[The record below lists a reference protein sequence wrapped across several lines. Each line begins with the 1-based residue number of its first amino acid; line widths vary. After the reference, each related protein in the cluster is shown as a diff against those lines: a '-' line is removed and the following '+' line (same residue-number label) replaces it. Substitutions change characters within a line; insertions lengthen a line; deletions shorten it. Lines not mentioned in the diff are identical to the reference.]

1 MSSYKENLR
10 KILSRIKINV
20 DNDISMKNYFFLVFD
35 DISSHDNQLSLFSFH
50 RYMKLPFAVTRKLFL
65 LIDTEQNKFLT
76 KETFATGIINIYF
89 SNNEN
94 EKIEFIFKL
103 FDFDNDNLI
112 NKDDVKMF
120 LQFFHFRTN
129 KVDLLQ
135 LHSLIDNF
143 FQGASSLSI
152 CQWKDLLLENSDIFI
167 LTLYY
172 LYSNK
177 PFYDE
182 NINFYANNFCKH
194 ESISE
199 NIISSTKFAEDKGM
213 VYMLG
218 DSSEML
224 FTYLNQNCG
233 ENLEYISI
241 EDSSFDSFVDL
252 NDFEEEKGILLTGA
266 EDSIISSPSTASH
279 TPQLQKRFF
288 DFKKRTQPTIISD
301 FSSGGKTNNRDLTT
315 LSIKASNITQISRNS
330 FSFFHFCKFQ
340 TEAFR
345 QIQKDKNV
353 LLEKCK
359 LIFLND
365 ELFVISW
372 EENEL
377 IDLISLKNSSVTK
390 GVKAVVNDKNL
401 FSFTVNNYNLNEKEI
416 KYNDLGISQEE
427 RNNSKTVFYLENH
440 NNFNQFF
447 SHLPS
452 KIKEKNINDYYVLGK
467 EIGKGAFGQVLL
479 GVNKKDFS
487 KKVAIKLINKCDIH
501 YSDLE
506 YLSWEIDIFYFLQK
520 QNNKNIIK
528 AYEKFED
535 SKYIYLCYEY
545 IPNGNLSLYRK
556 IHCLPYKAIANLG
569 RQLLNGIEYLHSYGI
584 IHRDIKPENILVKEE
599 PDSGEISLKI
609 IDFGLSKIIT
619 SNEKAKEVCGSLIYI
634 APEVL
639 FKKKYKF
646 TGDIWSF
653 GMTMY
658 YLLVGK
664 LPFTGKEDET
674 RIYYYSLKKKGFQ
687 MNINFPSISNEDIVY
702 SKFLTEIIKLS
713 CTYAY
718 KNRASVNELIC
729 LFDNFFKS
737 N

>member
-10 KILSRIKINV
+10 KILSRIKINI
-20 DNDISMKNYFFLVFD
+20 DNEISMKNYLLLVFN
-35 DISSHDNQLSLFSFH
+35 DISSHENQLSFFSFH
-50 RYMKLPFAVTRKLFL
+50 RYMKLPFAVTRKLFF
-65 LIDTEQNKFLT
+65 LIDTEQKNYLT
-76 KETFATGIINIYF
+76 KETFVNGIMNIYF

-94 EKIEFIFKL
+94 EKIEFIFNL
-103 FDFDNDNLI
+103 FDFDNDKLI
-112 NKDDVKMF
+112 HKDDVKMF

-135 LHSLIDNF
+135 LHELIDNF
-143 FQGASSLSI
+143 FQGATTLSL

-167 LTLYY
+167 LALYY

-182 NINFYANNFCKH
+182 NINFYINNFCKH
-194 ESISE
+194 DSISDS
-199 NIISSTKFAEDKGM
+199 IMPGKFVEDKGM
-213 VYMLG
+213 IYMLG

-224 FTYLNQNCG
+224 FTYLNQNCDEDIG
-233 ENLEYISI
+233 YISI
-241 EDSSFDSFVDL
+241 EDSSVDSLIDL

-288 DFKKRTQPTIISD
+288 DIRKKTPPALISD
-301 FSSGGKTNNRDLTT
+301 LSSRFKINNKYLST
-315 LSIKASNITQISRNS
+315 LSPKISNLHQSS
-330 FSFFHFCKFQ
+330 KSCFSLFQFGGFQ
-340 TEAFR
+340 TEALR
-345 QIQKDKNV
+345 KIQKNTNV

-359 LIFLND
+359 LFFLND
-365 ELFVISW
+365 ELFVINW
-372 EENEL
+372 DENEL
-377 IDLISLKNSSVTK
+377 IDLISLKNSSITK
-390 GVKAVVNDKNL
+390 GIKTVINDKSL
-401 FSFTVNNYNLNEKEI
+401 FSFTINHYNLNEKEI

-427 RNNSKTVFYLENH
+427 KNNAKTVFYLENH

-452 KIKEKNINDYYVLGK
+452 KLKEKNINDYYAIGK

-479 GVNKKDFS
+479 GVNKKDLS
-487 KKVAIKLINKCDIH
+487 EVAIKLINKRDIH

-535 SKYIYLCYEY
+535 SNYIYLCYEY

-556 IHCLPYKAIANLG
+556 THRLRYKVIAHLG
-569 RQLLNGIEYLHSYGI
+569 RQLLNGIDYLHSYGI
-584 IHRDIKPENILVKEE
+584 IHRDIKPENILVKED
-599 PDSGEISLKI
+599 PHSGEITLKI

-619 SNEKAKEVCGSLIYI
+619 SNEKAHEACGSLIYI

-674 RIYYYSLKKKGFQ
+674 KIYYYSLKKKGFQ
-687 MNINFPSISNEDIVY
+687 MNINFPKNNNEDILY
-702 SKFLTEIIKLS
+702 SKFLTEIIKVS
-713 CTYAY
+713 CKYAY
-718 KNRASVNELIC
+718 KNRASVNELMC